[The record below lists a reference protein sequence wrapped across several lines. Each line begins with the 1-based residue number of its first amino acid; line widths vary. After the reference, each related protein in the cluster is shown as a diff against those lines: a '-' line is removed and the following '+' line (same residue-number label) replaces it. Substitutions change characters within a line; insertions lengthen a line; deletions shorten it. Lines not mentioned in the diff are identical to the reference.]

1 SIVGLV
7 RDSSGAVIPGVSV
20 TVTNRETGVAR
31 TVVTDA
37 AGNYVVTSLVAG
49 TYDVSAELSGF
60 ATAVRQNVPV
70 QTDVSVRV
78 DFTLQVGGLG
88 ETVEVQA
95 PVDLRILRTEDASL
109 GAVMTE
115 SQVQGLPVKNRN
127 FMARAQ
133 LVPGATEALEG
144 NQNS

>member
-1 SIVGLV
+1 LRRFSLVCLLMAGTAVPALAQGLQTSIVGLV

-37 AGNYVVTSLVAG
+37 AGNYLVTSLVAG

-95 PVDLRILRTEDASL
+95 PVDTRILR
-109 GAVMTE
+109 
-115 SQVQGLPVKNRN
+115 
-127 FMARAQ
+127 
-133 LVPGATEALEG
+133 
-144 NQNS
+144 